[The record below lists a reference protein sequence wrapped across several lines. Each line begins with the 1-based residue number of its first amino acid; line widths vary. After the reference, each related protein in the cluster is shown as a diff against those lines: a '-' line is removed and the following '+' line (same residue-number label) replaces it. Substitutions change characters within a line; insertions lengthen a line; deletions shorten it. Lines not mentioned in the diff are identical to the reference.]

1 MKNTILTILFLISS
15 LSLTN
20 CSLATYG
27 ASGKSEQF
35 TGKYE
40 LSLKETEEKS
50 ISDLRK
56 VLISLGFKS
65 SSNVD
70 QKFTKQSGKAEG
82 LGLNSFY
89 SNLLTFKIEN
99 KKIIIEILQTGNYK
113 YGTEEKTNETFEKI
127 KTEYLK

>member
-1 MKNTILTILFLISS
+1 MKNTISTILFLISS

-20 CSLATYG
+20 CSLATY
-27 ASGKSEQF
+27 ATSGKSEQF
-35 TGKYE
+35 SGKYE

-50 ISDLRK
+50 IYDLRK
-56 VLISLGFKS
+56 VLSSLGFKS

-82 LGLNSFY
+82 FGLNSFY

-99 KKIIIEILQTGNYK
+99 RKIIIEILQTGNYK